1 MQVLSCV
8 VRVKFFRRT
17 DYVCLRFF
25 IHNWWSML
33 FIGGLL
39 SKNAY
44 PGSSCSSVDFTM
56 SGFWPQRTLHWGHPS
71 QGFLFSSSATFT
83 FKSCHSQLRTLG
95 VVIFCVTLMFLSV
108 VLIQKTPS
116 QVFSYKCCILVGSG
130 YRTHRL
136 RAAVSVARHKAIKVK
151 SLELFL
157 TACMVLKHGLS
168 R

>member
-1 MQVLSCV
+1 
-8 VRVKFFRRT
+8 
-17 DYVCLRFF
+17 
-25 IHNWWSML
+25 
-33 FIGGLL
+33 
-39 SKNAY
+39 
-44 PGSSCSSVDFTM
+44 
-56 SGFWPQRTLHWGHPS
+56 
-71 QGFLFSSSATFT
+71 
-83 FKSCHSQLRTLG
+83 
-95 VVIFCVTLMFLSV
+95 MFLSV

-168 R
+168 RWLCVLVWKAWMSLQRLKSNESLTLHNLSQCGSCRPSKMNMFLNFNLESLFLTFLFSIFGMWEYIPSVEKILEYLVFGWWHYLEMFKWWGFIGPSM